1 MPPKE
6 AEAVPWQ
13 QLCVDLVG
21 PYKMPMNSTTKTWKK
36 KKFDQ
41 LWCITMIDPATSWF
55 EMVEIH
61 NKTPMEMANIVE
73 MTWLNR
79 YPRPSIVTFDGG
91 PEFKADFKKVM
102 DKEFNLEVKPTTVRN
117 PQANAILERVHQ
129 TIGNMIRTFQV
140 YNRDDLDEED
150 PWSGILSA
158 VMFAIRST
166 YHTTLE
172 ATPMQLVFGRD
183 AILPIF
189 HQADWQYIKAK
200 KQRLINMN
208 NQRENAKRIPYTYQI
223 NDKVL
228 LERVKKTK
236 YGEREYDGPFT
247 ILAVHNNG
255 TAQIQKQNYSDVV
268 NIRRLKPYH
277 E

>member
-1 MPPKE
+1 
-6 AEAVPWQ
+6 
-13 QLCVDLVG
+13 
-21 PYKMPMNSTTKTWKK
+21 
-36 KKFDQ
+36 
-41 LWCITMIDPATSWF
+41 
-55 EMVEIH
+55 
-61 NKTPMEMANIVE
+61 

-79 YPRPSIVTFDGG
+79 YPRPGIVTFDRG

-102 DKEFNLEVKPTTVRN
+102 EKEFNLEVKPTSVRN
-117 PQANAILERVHQ
+117 PQANTILERVHQ

-158 VMFAIRST
+158 VMFAMRST

-200 KQRLINMN
+200 KQRLMNMN
-208 NQRENAKRIPYTYQI
+208 NQRENANAFHILIRSMIRYYWKESRRP
-223 NDKVL
+223 NM
-228 LERVKKTK
+228 EKKNMMALSLFWQFMIMDQHK
-236 YGEREYDGPFT
+236 FK
-247 ILAVHNNG
+247 NNI
-255 TAQIQKQNYSDVV
+255 TQT
-268 NIRRLKPYH
+268 
-277 E
+277 

>member
-1 MPPKE
+1 
-6 AEAVPWQ
+6 
-13 QLCVDLVG
+13 
-21 PYKMPMNSTTKTWKK
+21 
-36 KKFDQ
+36 
-41 LWCITMIDPATSWF
+41 
-55 EMVEIH
+55 
-61 NKTPMEMANIVE
+61 
-73 MTWLNR
+73 
-79 YPRPSIVTFDGG
+79 
-91 PEFKADFKKVM
+91 M
-102 DKEFNLEVKPTTVRN
+102 DKEFNLDVKPTTVRN

-158 VMFAIRST
+158 VMFAMRST

-208 NQRENAKRIPYTYQI
+208 NQRETVNAFHILIKLMIRYYWKESRRP
-223 NDKVL
+223 NMERKNMMVL
-228 LERVKKTK
+228 SL
-236 YGEREYDGPFT
+236 F
-247 ILAVHNNG
+247 
-255 TAQIQKQNYSDVV
+255 
-268 NIRRLKPYH
+268 
-277 E
+277 

>member
-1 MPPKE
+1 
-6 AEAVPWQ
+6 
-13 QLCVDLVG
+13 
-21 PYKMPMNSTTKTWKK
+21 
-36 KKFDQ
+36 
-41 LWCITMIDPATSWF
+41 MIDPATSWF

-91 PEFKADFKKVM
+91 PEFKADFKEVM
-102 DKEFNLEVKPTTVRN
+102 KEEFNLEVKPTTVRN

-158 VMFAIRST
+158 VMFAMRST

-183 AILPIF
+183 AVLPIF

-208 NQRENAKRIPYTYQI
+208 NQRENAKRIPHTYQV

-228 LERVKKTK
+228 FERIKKTK
-236 YGEREYDGPFT
+236 YGEKEYDGPFT
-247 ILAVHNNG
+247 ILAVHDNG

-268 NIRRLKPYH
+268 NIRRLKPYYD
-277 E
+277 